1 MLIDSGTNQ
10 NIIDDCTWRNM
21 LIQGV
26 RSWKPIHVPNVV
38 LRTYG
43 RNATPLDVA
52 HVLETTFTIG
62 NGNNQRQETA
72 IFYVIDGGS
81 QPLLGKDTAKRLGVL
96 KIGFQEPNMSVNA
109 IVPAGKRPFPKMRN
123 VQLSIPI
130 NKNVTPIAQRVR
142 RPPIALL
149 SRIEEK
155 LNQLLMADII
165 EPVSGAAPWV
175 SPLVTIVK
183 DNGDLRLCVDMRR
196 ANQAILREHHMMPTF
211 ES

>member
-1 MLIDSGTNQ
+1 M
-10 NIIDDCTWRNM
+10 C
-21 LIQGV
+21 
-26 RSWKPIHVPNVV
+26 HVF
-38 LRTYG
+38 
-43 RNATPLDVA
+43 
-52 HVLETTFTIG
+52 ETTFTVG

-96 KIGFQEPNMSVNA
+96 QVGLHEPNILVNN
-109 IVPAGKRPFPKMRN
+109 IVPVGKRPFPKMKN

-130 NKNVTPIAQRVR
+130 NRMVTPIAQRVR
-142 RPPIALL
+142 RPPIELL
-149 SRIEEK
+149 SRIDEK
-155 LNQLLMADII
+155 LNQLLVADII

-196 ANQAILREHHMMPTF
+196 ANQAIIREHHMMPTF
-211 ES
+211 ESFLPRLKSAKFFSRLDIKDADRVGRTV